1 MKNIK
6 IFSGIILALFL
17 AACSTTRAPSLNMLE
32 KRADYNGKHQV
43 NEVISEFEPSILIPN
58 RTSAKVADIW
68 IHPHEMP
75 TGDYFRG
82 GWIRTLISKSKWQME
97 RVEIPDSLNEKPEI
111 KKKKKRKKKAG
122 KSIRYMK
129 NKNLF

>member
-6 IFSGIILALFL
+6 IFSGIILVLFL

-97 RVEIPDSLNEKPEI
+97 RMDAPKLFNKKSKT
-111 KKKKKRKKKAG
+111 KKKKRNRKKMVRARN
-122 KSIRYMK
+122 IRHHEK
-129 NKNLF
+129 